1 MLKNKKLLIASLIGA
16 TVLLSG
22 CNANDYKP
30 YEEPQE
36 IEVIELPVQLTS
48 EPEETYQE
56 IKQEDEVVEEEP
68 EVDEDTLDFNT
79 TEIATIIDNTKT
91 PIMDNAE
98 DGNIIGYFVPG
109 REFRLIDDSLEEY
122 NVIDYYGTVGY
133 VLKQDTALDSDR
145 VFNYPMI
152 GKGMVVEDAPLYD
165 NYDLT
170 GEPVMLSTL
179 EFCEIYKELDNCYL
193 VKTIDYVGFVPKIN
207 VDLLEG
213 NIAVIDRSN
222 QELRLYEGNT
232 MTICTPVVTGTKDTD
247 RESDL
252 GLFAVRLQAENLY
265 IVPGSWVDCVTYYNG
280 GEGIHT
286 AEWRTTPEF
295 GGDTYLTNG
304 SHGCINTPHDEAI
317 YVHNTLTLGDKVL
330 VKE

>member
-1 MLKNKKLLIASLIGA
+1 MKKKLLIASLIGA
-16 TVLLSG
+16 GLLLSA
-22 CNANDYKP
+22 CSADDYKP
-30 YEEPQE
+30 YEVTVAEAAQE
-36 IEVIELPVQLTS
+36 EQ
-48 EPEETYQE
+48 EETESTIVETEEEQE
-56 IKQEDEVVEEEP
+56 EVVEETVE
-68 EVDEDTLDFNT
+68 EEIIDEDTLDFNT
-79 TEIATIIDNTKT
+79 YEIDSIIDNTKT
-91 PIMDNAE
+91 PIMDSAE
-98 DGNIIGYFVPG
+98 NGNVIGYFVPG
-109 REFRLIDDSLEEY
+109 REFRLIDDSLDDY
-122 NVIDYYGTVGY
+122 NAIDYYGTVGY
-133 VLKQDTALDSDR
+133 VLKQDTARDTER
-145 VFNYPMI
+145 VFNIPMI

-170 GEPVMLSTL
+170 GEPVMLSRL

-193 VKTIDYVGFVPKIN
+193 VQTIDYVGFVPKIN

-213 NIAVIDRSN
+213 NVAVIDRSN

-232 MTICTPVVTGTKDTD
+232 MTVCTPVVTGTKDTD

-304 SHGCINTPHDEAI
+304 SHGCINTPTEEAL
-317 YVHNTLTLGDKVL
+317 YVHSVLTLGDKVL